1 MKIAKYKNAFNDRV
15 KKQKKHEDE
24 KIQAENDIIKEKNR
38 LLEMARKKD
47 DAKKNV
53 NKKIITYSCTNHFL
67 NDIYG
72 NATLKLYHENYF
84 PNAI

>member
-53 NKKIITYSCTNHFL
+53 NKQIITYSCTNHFL
-67 NDIYG
+67 NDI
-72 NATLKLYHENYF
+72 
-84 PNAI
+84 